1 MKWVGLIVCCLM
13 SVRIFAQGYSDAAQT
28 ALAGSNVV
36 SFRNGIQHLNPA
48 AISQNKSKKIG
59 LSQALPYTLP
69 EIRYNSIFYIFHH
82 KNNYIGVDY
91 NHLSFDA
98 LIDQTVS
105 ILYAKKLNDKL
116 SLGIKIKNNFIQI
129 EANRYYKVIPEIG
142 FVYNINKYL
151 DIGSYWLQSQSLLEF
166 NQWQSS
172 LKTGVKFKKLKK
184 LAIYVSTEINSN
196 AHIVIKSALEYQSSE
211 RLASRIALSTD
222 ESYLSFGV
230 YYKIKRL
237 EIECANS
244 LHKYLGMSPCLTLS
258 YEIK

>member
-1 MKWVGLIVCCLM
+1 
-13 SVRIFAQGYSDAAQT
+13 
-28 ALAGSNVV
+28 
-36 SFRNGIQHLNPA
+36 
-48 AISQNKSKKIG
+48 
-59 LSQALPYTLP
+59 
-69 EIRYNSIFYIFHH
+69 
-82 KNNYIGVDY
+82 
-91 NHLSFDA
+91 
-98 LIDQTVS
+98 
-105 ILYAKKLNDKL
+105 
-116 SLGIKIKNNFIQI
+116 
-129 EANRYYKVIPEIG
+129 
-142 FVYNINKYL
+142 
-151 DIGSYWLQSQSLLEF
+151 LEF

-184 LAIYVSTEINSN
+184 LPIYVSTEINSN